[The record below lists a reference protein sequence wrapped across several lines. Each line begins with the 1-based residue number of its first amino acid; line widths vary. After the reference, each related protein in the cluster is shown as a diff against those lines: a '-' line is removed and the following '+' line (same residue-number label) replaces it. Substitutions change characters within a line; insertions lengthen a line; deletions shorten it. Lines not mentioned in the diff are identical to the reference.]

1 MRPVEPGFMQKQRK
15 TSHQAILGSG
25 HESLR
30 TVDKPERKAGGTGS
44 SCTWRQGDRKEGRK
58 GPQNTV
64 SLEPFIACLVRK
76 AWQNPTRT
84 PTMADLAQG
93 LTLRVGVWERDL
105 DQGLRIRSSHFPSGD
120 VPGQPWSPLPLP
132 ARSRILQMLGK

>member
-1 MRPVEPGFMQKQRK
+1 MVLVLPAPGDKETQRRAERVLK
-15 TSHQAILGSG
+15 TL
-25 HESLR
+25 
-30 TVDKPERKAGGTGS
+30 
-44 SCTWRQGDRKEGRK
+44 
-58 GPQNTV
+58 
-64 SLEPFIACLVRK
+64 SLESFIACLVRK
-76 AWQNPTRT
+76 AWQNPTPT

-120 VPGQPWSPLPLP
+120 VPDQPWSPLPLP